1 MFTDIKLSKTNFSN
15 VIQSGGF
22 LDNMIDKLG
31 KELLKNFAV
40 PLAKN
45 ILPQLGAKTTSFVID
60 KLERKISEWEVIR
73 AAKVFISFIS
83 NNDMDD
89 IIRIV
94 ESAEDSGL
102 LIDDVTETIKDKI
115 KKPQEV
121 EFLLHC

>member
-22 LDNMIDKLG
+22 LDNIIDKLG